1 MTSQRDAEP
10 VGRMALEI
18 KPRATVRDLLELTKK
33 NREGKKKHVN
43 VGMKRLLEIQN
54 SVQKRSQPSGRKMKT
69 KAEC

>member
-33 NREGKKKHVN
+33 NREGKKN
-43 VGMKRLLEIQN
+43 M
-54 SVQKRSQPSGRKMKT
+54 
-69 KAEC
+69 